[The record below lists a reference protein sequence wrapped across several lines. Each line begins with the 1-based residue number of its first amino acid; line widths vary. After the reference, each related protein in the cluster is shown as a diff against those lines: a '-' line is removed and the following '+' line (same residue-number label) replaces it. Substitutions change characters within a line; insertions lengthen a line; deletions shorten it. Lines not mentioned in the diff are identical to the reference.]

1 MFVHGQNGLFMSSG
15 GAEYVMIIC
24 ALSLALAARRVPAAA
39 ASTAGCAHRQR
50 QRDRELAHITDA
62 PVTVADPTTTAAHA
76 LTPAVQQEP
85 VTYRFA
91 AQPPVVLPPPF
102 APGPDEV
109 TAHVPAPNSSEHS
122 GPLPVRR
129 SRAAHAS
136 R

>member
-1 MFVHGQNGLFMSSG
+1 MFVHGQNGLFMSNG
-15 GAEYVMIIC
+15 GAEYVDDHLRA
-24 ALSLALAARRVPAAA
+24 ALLALAAQAPAAT
-39 ASTAGCAHRQR
+39 ASTVWVRARQR
-50 QRDRELAHITDA
+50 QRDRELAHINDA
-62 PVTVADPTTTAAHA
+62 PVTVADPTPTAAHA